1 MRSSASRCI
10 GNVKIFKPNI
20 WICDNLIK
28 LDLMGILLSIPI
40 DSVYA
45 QLFTV
50 LWWRLRCIILSNC
63 MKSIGEVHMY

>member
-1 MRSSASRCI
+1 MEMHRKMLKFLSQ
-10 GNVKIFKPNI
+10 NI
-20 WICDNLIK
+20 WICNYLIK
-28 LDLMGILLSIPI
+28 LDLTGILLSIPI

-63 MKSIGEVHMY
+63 IKSIGEVHMY